1 MMKIGLV
8 GYGKAGQAAARV
20 LVNDPGYELQWLWR
34 RQGSETLPMEGHAG
48 PLICGME
55 NLDIGAWIVGHHD
68 VIFGF
73 PHQTVRLI
81 HDSIRPEALGAGGA
95 YARQEL
101 RHCTNGM
108 YSFDDLL
115 LGSIRQHLLTAAQK
129 GASR

>member
-1 MMKIGLV
+1 MHKFCMGAMMKIGLV

-81 HDSIRPEALGAGGA
+81 HDSIRPEALGAGAPTRGKNSA
-95 YARQEL
+95 
-101 RHCTNGM
+101 
-108 YSFDDLL
+108 
-115 LGSIRQHLLTAAQK
+115 TAPTACIPLMICC
-129 GASR
+129 SDPSVSTC